1 MTVYHPFWAEALKG
15 QEYYDAQYNRLRK
28 MLNNKDAQQHKAW
41 EEEWLKRRQHEK
53 EDRETQV

>member
-1 MTVYHPFWAEALKG
+1 
-15 QEYYDAQYNRLRK
+15 
-28 MLNNKDAQQHKAW
+28 MLNNKDAQQHKEW

>member
-15 QEYYDAQYNRLRK
+15 QEYYYAQNKRLRK
-28 MLNNKDAQQHKAW
+28 MLNNKDAQQHKEW
-41 EEEWLKRRQHEK
+41 EEEWLKRQHEK

>member
-15 QEYYDAQYNRLRK
+15 QQYYDAQNKRLRK
-28 MLNNKDAQQHKAW
+28 MLNNKDAQQHKEW
-41 EEEWLKRRQHEK
+41 EEEWLKRQHEK

>member
-15 QEYYDAQYNRLRK
+15 QEYYAAQNKRLRK
-28 MLNNKDAQQHKAW
+28 MLNNKDAQQHKEW
-41 EEEWLKRRQHEK
+41 EEEWLKRQHEK

>member
-15 QEYYDAQYNRLRK
+15 QEYYDAQNKRLRK
-28 MLNNKDAQQHKAW
+28 MLNNKDAQQQKEC
-41 EEEWLKRRQHEK
+41 EEECFKRQHE

>member
-15 QEYYDAQYNRLRK
+15 QEYYDAQNKRLRK
-28 MLNNKDAQQHKAW
+28 MLNNKDAQQHKEW
-41 EEEWLKRRQHEK
+41 EEEGLKRQHEK

>member
-15 QEYYDAQYNRLRK
+15 QEYYDAQYNRL
-28 MLNNKDAQQHKAW
+28 NNKDAQQHKEW
-41 EEEWLKRRQHEK
+41 EEEWLKRHEK

>member
-15 QEYYDAQYNRLRK
+15 QEYYDAQNKILRK
-28 MLNNKDAQQHKAW
+28 MFNNKDAQQHKEW
-41 EEEWLKRRQHEK
+41 EEEWLKRQHEK

>member
-28 MLNNKDAQQHKAW
+28 MLNNKDAQQHKEW
-41 EEEWLKRRQHEK
+41 EEEWLKRHEK
-53 EDRETQV
+53 EDR